1 MNERKKERIAI
12 IDGVRTPFCKG
23 NGVFKDIEAEDLGA
37 EAIKALLAKTNFP
50 ADDVDEVIFGNVLQP
65 VNSTN
70 IARVLAVKG
79 GVPESV
85 PAYTVN
91 RNCASGLEAV
101 VSAYNKMLLNH
112 AKVIIAGGTESM
124 SNVPIMYG
132 KKMKEFLMALTKA
145 KSWGQRLGILA
156 SFRPSFLKPEIP
168 EIADPLCGLS
178 MGQTAEILSREF
190 KIDREEQDKFALT
203 SQERT
208 VRAQK
213 EGRLAEEINPVA
225 LPPKYD
231 KLQFVDDG
239 ARENQS
245 LEMLSKLKPVFDPYT
260 GTVTAANSSPI
271 TDGAAALLLM
281 TESEAK
287 ARGYKPLGYIRDY
300 SYAALS
306 PSRMGLGPA
315 HAIAKLLTQN
325 GLKLSDI
332 DLIEI
337 NEAFAA
343 QVLSV
348 IKALDSKEFCKKE
361 LGLDQPVG
369 KIDLDK
375 LNVNGGAIAIGHPL
389 GASGARLVLTLLK
402 ELNRRNQKRGIAAL
416 CIGGGQGEGIL
427 LEVE

>member
-50 ADDVDEVIFGNVLQP
+50 GDDVDEVIFGNVLQP

-245 LEMLSKLKPVFDPYT
+245 LEMLGKLKPVFDPYT

-337 NEAFAA
+337 NEAFAT

-402 ELNRRNQKRGIAAL
+402 ELNRRNKKRGIAAL